1 MPIQAT
7 RRMVTEGGLEIRS
20 DSSTVTV
27 EGYASTFD
35 QAYNMGW
42 YQESVSRGAFERTLK
57 SKPDVRLLVNHD
69 GLPLARTKSVPEN
82 LTLSTDSTGLAV
94 RAVLDASDPDVR
106 RLVPKMKRGDLDQ
119 MSFAFGIVAEE
130 WSDDNKKRNLTELSL
145 TGGDVSIVT
154 YPANPN
160 ASIAVRARQMVDE
173 SSDALRETY
182 VRIAAGEMDL
192 PPATAKRMM
201 SLLES
206 MYTVDESSDGSLL
219 ELTALMGSGQRSE
232 VVEVVADVLD
242 SGRPVEDI
250 KSLIS
255 KARAK
260 SRG

>member
-1 MPIQAT
+1 
-7 RRMVTEGGLEIRS
+7 MVTEGGLEVRS

-35 QAYNMGW
+35 QPYNMGW
-42 YQESVSRGAFERTLK
+42 YKETVARGAFDRTLK

-69 GLPLARTKSVPEN
+69 GLPLARTKSMPEN
-82 LTLSTDSTGLAV
+82 LTLSTDSTGLAI
-94 RAVLDASDPDVR
+94 RAILDASDPDVR

-119 MSFAFGIVAEE
+119 MSFAFGIVTEE
-130 WSDDNKKRNLTELSL
+130 WSDDSKKRNLTELSL
-145 TGGDVSIVT
+145 AGGDVSIVT

-160 ASIAVRARQMVDE
+160 ASISVRARQMVDE
-173 SSDALRETY
+173 SSDELRNTY
-182 VRIAAGEMDL
+182 VRIAAGDMEL

-201 SLLES
+201 ALLES
-206 MYTVDESSDGSLL
+206 MYSVDENADGSLL
-219 ELTALMGSGQRSE
+219 ELTALMGANQRSE
-232 VVEVVADVLD
+232 VAEIVNDVID

-250 KSLIS
+250 KSMIT

>member
-35 QAYNMGW
+35 QPYNMGW
-42 YQESVSRGAFERTLK
+42 YSESVSRGAFDRTLK

-82 LTLSTDSTGLAV
+82 LTLTTDSTGLGI

-119 MSFAFGIVAEE
+119 MSFAFGIVTEE

-160 ASIAVRARQMVDE
+160 ASISVRARQMVDE
-173 SSDALRETY
+173 SSDELRETY
-182 VRIAAGEMDL
+182 ARIASGDMDM
-192 PPATAKRMM
+192 PAATAKRMM

-206 MYTVDESSDGSLL
+206 MYTVDENSAGSLL
-219 ELTALMGSGQRSE
+219 ELTALMGSEQRSE
-232 VVEVVADVLD
+232 VVEVVADVID

-250 KSLIS
+250 KSLIT